1 MFRLSPVFLLAIL
14 ANGCSTSSNSQLSN
28 AKAPPKSAAIDVRKK
43 EGQVVSQ
50 YTTQWAESGK
60 ANVTELARGDNA
72 FLGKLWLAPGAKVP
86 EHQDETEE
94 YLYILQGSGT
104 LTLNGKTHIVTAGS
118 TIYMPAKA
126 TVSFENNDQPLEAIQ
141 VFSGPEPAKK
151 YAQWGARP
159 SEK

>member
-1 MFRLSPVFLLAIL
+1 MFRLSPVFLLALL
-14 ANGCSTSSNSQLSN
+14 ATGCASGGNPRPSN
-28 AKAPPKSAAIDVRKK
+28 ATAPPESAALDDQKK
-43 EGQVVSQ
+43 EGNVVSQ
-50 YTTQWAESGK
+50 YTTQWAGSGK
-60 ANVTELARGDNA
+60 ANITELTRGENV